1 MTHSPSPHSPS
12 PHSPSPAERGQHSPS
27 RRTVLTGAAL
37 AVPALALPVLAP
49 ESAAAS
55 VAAGPAPA
63 ALSPGASR
71 PGARR
76 RRGAADLALALLDP
90 PVNGER
96 STPIH
101 WGSTGRVA
109 QRGALPPGLRITN
122 AGKETVSSAHGLIEV
137 QMQNAFGAGHHLAY
151 RLRIRSPRG
160 EFSLLDTT
168 PGIPATNA
176 SRTYRWT
183 LSRTLKPG
191 ESTVIPFEYYTPK
204 TFTNPDFAVLVM
216 ARVED
221 SARGVG
227 NDVTARLGSVPG
239 YSSTV
244 FSP

>member
-1 MTHSPSPHSPS
+1 MTHSSSQHSPSPRSSGRH
-12 PHSPSPAERGQHSPS
+12 APS
-27 RRTVLTGAAL
+27 RRSVLAGAAL
-37 AVPALALPVLAP
+37 AVPALAVPALTPA
-49 ESAAAS
+49 SAAPAP
-55 VAAGPAPA
+55 AGQAPA
-63 ALSPGASR
+63 ALSSGASL
-71 PGARR
+71 PGSRR

-90 PVNGER
+90 PVDGER
-96 STPIH
+96 STPVH
-101 WGSTGRVA
+101 WGGTGRVA
-109 QRGALPPGLRITN
+109 QRGALPPGLKISN
-122 AGKETVSSAHGLIEV
+122 VGSEAVSSATGFIEV

-151 RLRIRSPRG
+151 RLRIRSSHAG
-160 EFSLLDTT
+160 FSLLDTT

-183 LSRTLKPG
+183 LSQTLKPG

-221 SARGVG
+221 SARGDG